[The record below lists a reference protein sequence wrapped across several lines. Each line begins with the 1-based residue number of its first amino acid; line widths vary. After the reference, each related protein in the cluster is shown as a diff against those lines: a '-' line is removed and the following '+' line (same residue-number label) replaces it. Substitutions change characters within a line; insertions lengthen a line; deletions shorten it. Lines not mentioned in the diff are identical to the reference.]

1 MGYRKISVSAA
12 RPRPAKP
19 LGNPGKPWET
29 LGNPGKPW
37 EIPLFHGPKGGR
49 VDECQ
54 GAGLSCTLFEQV
66 FE

>member
-1 MGYRKISVSAA
+1 MATERF
-12 RPRPAKP
+12 RFRL
-19 LGNPGKPWET
+19 LGRSPPNPWKT
-29 LGNPGKPW
+29 LGNSGKPL
-37 EIPLFHGPKGGR
+37 EIRLFHGPKGGR

>member
-1 MGYRKISVSAA
+1 MATERFRFRLLGQG
-12 RPRPAKP
+12 PR
-19 LGNPGKPWET
+19 NPWET
-29 LGNPGKPW
+29 LGNSGKPR

>member
-19 LGNPGKPWET
+19 LGNSGKPR
-29 LGNPGKPW
+29 

>member
-1 MGYRKISVSAA
+1 MGHRNISVSAA
-12 RPRPAKP
+12 RPK
-19 LGNPGKPWET
+19 
-29 LGNPGKPW
+29 PGKPW
-37 EIPLFHGPKGGR
+37 EISLFHGSKGGR